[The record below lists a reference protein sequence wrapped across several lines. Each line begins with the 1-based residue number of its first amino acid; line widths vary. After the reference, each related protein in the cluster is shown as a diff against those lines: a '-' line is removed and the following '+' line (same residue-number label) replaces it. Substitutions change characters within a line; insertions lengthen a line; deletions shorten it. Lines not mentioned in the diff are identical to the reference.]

1 MGDELPHGHGRPAAR
16 SRRSPPRLLAIRSIC
31 AILRAMRIEHWNEQR
46 DGALT
51 ESALRRKL
59 MDLGYRVYFLPH
71 THDVDKIDAV
81 LSGRFR
87 LTLDG
92 EPVVLGAGDWVAV
105 PRGVVH
111 SAEVVGDVAVVS
123 LDAVRPA

>member
-1 MGDELPHGHGRPAAR
+1 
-16 SRRSPPRLLAIRSIC
+16 
-31 AILRAMRIEHWNEQR
+31 MRIEHWNEQR
-46 DGALT
+46 DGVLT